1 MAETRTRA
9 HEPDAPRVRAL
20 VIGAATILGVV
31 IATVIAAVLIVQ
43 GLTPQRAIPHG
54 FTVPRA
60 APALQAA
67 PERDFPA
74 FHREKL
80 KLLEDYAWVDRAHGV
95 VRIPIERAMT
105 LLVEQ
110 QSGRRSAP

>member
-1 MAETRTRA
+1 MAEIRTLA
-9 HEPDAPRVRAL
+9 HEPDVPRVRPLL
-20 VIGAATILGVV
+20 VGGAAILGVV

-43 GLTPQRAIPHG
+43 GLASPRGVPQGSTLRS
-54 FTVPRA
+54 A
-60 APALQAA
+60 APALQPD

-74 FHREKL
+74 FHQEKL
-80 KLLEDYAWVDRAHGV
+80 ELLESYAWVDRAHGV

-110 QSGRRSAP
+110 QSSRRSTP

>member
-1 MAETRTRA
+1 MAETRALA

-20 VIGAATILGVV
+20 VIGAAAILGVV
-31 IATVIAAVLIVQ
+31 IATVLAAVLIVQ
-43 GLTPQRAIPHG
+43 GLTPQRGVRHG
-54 FTVPRA
+54 SAVRSA
-60 APALQAA
+60 APVLQPA

-105 LLVEQ
+105 LLVER
-110 QSGRRSAP
+110 QSRRSTP